1 MGKLSKS
8 KDHSDKVSIKWAQC

>member
-8 KDHSDKVSIKWAQC
+8 KDHSNKVGIKWAQC